1 MNDALR
7 EFLNSGKKII
17 GDTKQPKSQPTKKQV
32 PLQESLSEPSGD
44 AHSVFVKRT
53 IREKPKKTE
62 ILEEFKKF
70 VEIAEKEL

>member
-1 MNDALR
+1 MSDALK

-17 GDTKQPKSQPTKKQV
+17 TDTKQPKSLPTKKQV

-44 AHSVFVKRT
+44 RHQVFIKRT

-70 VEIAEKEL
+70 VEQAEKEL